1 MLRRFSAQ
9 FYEDVQLMLKFCRF
23 NFMLK
28 FMFYFDV
35 QRSNFKFSLMQNV
48 AARKRL
54 LDKQVDQD
62 FTVKKRFSAK
72 SLCSENQQKI
82 KNTPNFNF

>member
-1 MLRRFSAQ
+1 MFSAQ
-9 FYEDVQLMLKFCRF
+9 ILSSVLCK
-23 NFMLK
+23 
-28 FMFYFDV
+28 
-35 QRSNFKFSLMQNV
+35 NV

-54 LDKQVDQD
+54 LDKQVEQD

-82 KNTPNFNF
+82 KNTPNLNF